1 MTYTSG
7 SLIEAVDYNGF
18 VANNAGANINAT
30 WGTVSSTQGY
40 GQTPLST
47 VAATN
52 SITATQWATLNNT
65 ISSAAAH
72 QGTAITSRTSPSA
85 GQTVSI
91 LSALNTDLT
100 NIYTNRRN
108 AAASGSQYTAWTGT
122 SSKTTQTGSGNA
134 AWTLTWTHTLTWA
147 STSQFWAFWNAGGLA
162 KVQFNKSS
170 TGSGGDTVWN
180 NFITNV
186 VAGAVYIAGST
197 SQTIAGVAYT
207 GTTKTGGSG
216 TPTILRT
223 DLGVAQLNNVNTA
236 MYQQFDT
243 IYPYYTAYVQVDA
256 RTDNTANPTALVLTT
271 TWYQPAWWPGSNV
284 SIAGGTGTTG
294 ITFGS
299 APAVVV
305 TYLPPSTT
313 YLSNTWGTPTV
324 AASVA

>member
-271 TWYQPAWWPGSNV
+271 TWYQPTWWPGSNV
-284 SIAGGTGTTG
+284 SIEGGTGTTG
-294 ITFGS
+294 ITFGT